1 MFVPP
6 HSSLLMFVLSCSNET
21 CLPTPV
27 VGKFTKYFYE
37 KQHSEAHHYPEE
49 LEEAGHVFG
58 SLPVENLEHHHV
70 EDGASRHALQGGG
83 HLPRDG
89 AGLQLGDDDAD
100 PDTQGADEAEHS
112 EVGEEDELLGSV
124 LLELQTDTEVDDEL
138 VESDGCN
145 IK

>member
-1 MFVPP
+1 MRDNLIGLSTRV
-6 HSSLLMFVLSCSNET
+6 LL
-21 CLPTPV
+21 
-27 VGKFTKYFYE
+27 KFTKYFYE
-37 KQHSEAHHYPEE
+37 QKHSEAHDDSKE
-49 LEEAGHVFG
+49 LEEAGHMLG

-145 IK
+145 MK